1 MATPSGPE
9 RIGPGAPGQENT
21 APAASKRRRLLAAL
35 LSLFLVAMVVGSA
48 LLFSRPDAQVAAPE
62 PTATETV
69 TPTPS
74 ETTPPPPPA
83 PAPPPPP
90 EPIAELPAVP
100 MNILL
105 IGSDSRANARDQA
118 AHTQATGEW
127 QDHRADTLMLVH
139 VPADRRSVHV
149 VSLMRDLYVNIPGYG
164 ASKINDSLSVGG
176 MPLAAQTVGQL
187 MGTTIDHTIMLD
199 FNGFRALTDALG
211 GIAVDVPLAFQST
224 HDSQHVFTQGVNHLN
239 GQAALEFVRERY
251 AFVDGDFQRVRNQQ
265 TFLRAILARLTSDT
279 VLHDVTALRGLVN
292 FAGSYLT
299 VDQGFDPVG
308 VAVLAYAMRG
318 IDPNSFVSL
327 TLPTAGVGFAPGG
340 ASVVFPDYGGIA
352 QVAAAMREGRL
363 PEYAGVR

>member
-1 MATPSGPE
+1 MVTPSGPE
-9 RIGPGAPGQENT
+9 RIGPGTPGHENAAPVGQ
-21 APAASKRRRLLAAL
+21 KRRRLIAAV
-35 LSLFLVAMVVGSA
+35 LSLLLVAVVAVSA
-48 LLFSRPDAQVAAPE
+48 LVFSRPPAEVAAPAA
-62 PTATETV
+62 TATETP

-74 ETTPPPPPA
+74 ETTPP
-83 PAPPPPP
+83 PPPPP

-118 AHTQATGEW
+118 AVTQATGEY
-127 QDHRADTLMLVH
+127 QDQRADSMMLVY

-149 VSLMRDLYVNIPGYG
+149 VSIMRDLYVNIPGYG

-176 MPLAAQTVGQL
+176 IPLAARTVGEL
-187 MGTTIDHTIMLD
+187 MGTPIDHTVMLD

-211 GIAVDVPLAFQST
+211 GIDVDVAVPFQST
-224 HDSQHVFTQGVNHLN
+224 HDTQHVFTQGVNHLD
-239 GQAALEFVRERY
+239 GQAALEFSRERY

-265 TFLRAILARLTSDT
+265 TFLRAVLARLTSVG
-279 VLHDVTALRGLVN
+279 VLTDVNALRGLVN

-299 VDQGFDPVG
+299 VDQGFDPVS

-327 TLPTAGVGFAPGG
+327 TLPTAGTGIAAGG

-352 QVAAAMREGRL
+352 QMSAALREGRL
-363 PEYAGVR
+363 PEYAGAR